1 MSNEEFELKLLGVKP
16 KYQKQFREIYNSNES
31 FKGDFNI
38 MAFLFGG
45 IWALTKGLWLLAI
58 VAITIAI
65 FGGIFTAGFGFIGV
79 WLYFGFRGT
88 YLYYMLKIH
97 GKQVIL

>member
-1 MSNEEFELKLLGVKP
+1 MTNEEFEIKIAGLKP

-45 IWALTKGLWLLAI
+45 IWAITKGLWLVTI
-58 VAITIAI
+58 VAFIVG
-65 FGGIFTAGFGFIGV
+65 FFTVGFGAILI
-79 WLYFGFRGT
+79 WIYFGFRGT
-88 YLYYMLKIH
+88 YLYYKYKIE
-97 GKQVIL
+97 GKQVIV